1 MISYNNTYSLSNSNS
16 NLEAFKN
23 FSYNYEKNYN
33 NKIREYKSKNYN
45 IESNINNCIEYINDI
60 NDINHDVHYEE
71 ITYKIFD
78 DLTHIIKNKNNIELI
93 INIPNTYELLSIIK
107 IRLSKKIT
115 KYIKDIYVKQ
125 NKEII
130 LSKDK
135 LLNINTKDINNV
147 INNSQGELN
156 LYIIIESNSLN
167 HIINSNIYILF
178 LFINRKNKV
187 KFLNLI

>member
-1 MISYNNTYSLSNSNS
+1 MISYNNTYSLSN
-16 NLEAFKN
+16 AFKN
-23 FSYNYEKNYN
+23 SSDSYEEFYN
-33 NKIREYKSKNYN
+33 NKIREYKNKNYN
-45 IESNINNCIEYINDI
+45 IESNINNCVEYINDV
-60 NDINHDVHYEE
+60 DYDTHYEE

-107 IRLSKKIT
+107 IKLSKKIT
-115 KYIKDIYVKQ
+115 NYIKDIYVKQ

-130 LSKDK
+130 LTKDK

-147 INNSQGELN
+147 INNTQGNLN
-156 LYIIIESNSLN
+156 LHIIIETNSLN
-167 HIINSNIYILF
+167 HVINSNIYILF

-187 KFLNLI
+187 KFA